1 MALHDFIL
9 QEVRENSPRLEE
21 VGKFELPSA
30 LFVGVDPETCQLLV
44 KEGIRDRGEGPE
56 IEALFSQGYKHWRR
70 QYALEEPFRSSKI
83 RYFVDFEDAR
93 YTPRRALYGFDFNVF
108 QYNRR
113 KGDRSSV
120 LWSLPNYFEPG
131 RGVGHP
137 PRGTMVDSIDY
148 EDKIPRVYWRGGI
161 SGIHWVGPGTQEPI
175 PKLSE
180 ALMADGLVR
189 SKYSRIAAV
198 ARSSNRAVIDARFA
212 GSTVGRMADSTFSE
226 SAYVAEHVHANEMMQ
241 YRYLLCPK
249 GNDVSSALYW
259 VIRTNSIAFKEEST
273 YETIPDYFLEPWVH
287 YVPILPGLADLE
299 EKYEYCERHQDLMK
313 RIVVNAQAAYRQ
325 ITDRDLW
332 DEAKNVVFERLGMA

>member
-1 MALHDFIL
+1 MALQDFIL
-9 QEVRENSPRLEE
+9 QEVIEKSPRLEDL
-21 VGKFELPSA
+21 GNLELPSA
-30 LFVGVDPETCQLLV
+30 LFVGVDPESRQLLV
-44 KEGIRDRGEGPE
+44 KEGIRDRADGLE

-70 QYALEEPFRSSKI
+70 QYALEEPFRSSKV
-83 RYFVDFEDAR
+83 RYYIDFEDAR

-120 LWSLPNYFEPG
+120 LWSLPNYFEPS

-137 PRGTMVDSIDY
+137 PRGTTGDSIDY
-148 EDKIPRVYWRGGI
+148 EDKIPKVYWRGGI
-161 SGIHWVGPGTQEPI
+161 SGTHWIGPETQEPI
-175 PKLSE
+175 PKLTE
-180 ALMADGLVR
+180 PLMADGLAR

-198 ARSSNRAVIDARFA
+198 TRSPDQAVVDARFA
-212 GSTVGRMADSTFSE
+212 GSTVGRMADSTVSE

-259 VIRTNSIAFKEEST
+259 VIRTNSIAFKEESA

-299 EKYEYCERHQDLMK
+299 EKYEYCERHQDLMR
-313 RIVVNAQAAYRQ
+313 RIADNAQAAYRQ
-325 ITDRDLW
+325 VTDQDLW
-332 DEAKNVVFERLGMA
+332 NEAKIAVLERLGMA